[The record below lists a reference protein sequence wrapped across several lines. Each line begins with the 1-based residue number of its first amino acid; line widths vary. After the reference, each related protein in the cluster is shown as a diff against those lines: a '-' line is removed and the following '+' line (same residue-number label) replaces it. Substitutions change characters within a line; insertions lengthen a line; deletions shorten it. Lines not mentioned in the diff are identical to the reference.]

1 MWWHQ
6 LCCKNTDYIT
16 FKQLFV
22 MKKII
27 LLLLLIPFLGT
38 AQFNNL
44 LKKATDQAA
53 ILTKSNSSLDI
64 AAGLREA
71 LNKGVTEQ
79 VSKLAKTDGFYKNE
93 TVKILM
99 PEELAKVD
107 RTLRKMGMASLADE
121 GIQALNRAA
130 EDAVKEATPIFV
142 DAIKKITITD
152 AKSILMGN
160 DDAATTYLQSS
171 TTTPLYAK
179 FSPVVQTS
187 IGKVGADVIWSSL
200 ISKYN
205 TLPLVQKVNPDITDY
220 VTNKALEGVFKMI
233 TVEEK
238 NIRNN
243 LNARTSDVLKKVF
256 ALQDKK

>member
-1 MWWHQ
+1 
-6 LCCKNTDYIT
+6 
-16 FKQLFV
+16 
-22 MKKII
+22 MKKSF

-44 LKKATDQAA
+44 LKKATDKAA
-53 ILTKSNSSLDI
+53 VLTKSNSSLDI
-64 AAGLREA
+64 AAGLKEA

-79 VSKLAKTDGFYKNE
+79 VSKLTKTDGFYKNE
-93 TVKILM
+93 AVKILI
-99 PEELAKVD
+99 PEELVKVD
-107 RTLRKMGMASLADE
+107 RTLRKIGMASLADD
-121 GIQALNRAA
+121 GIRALNRAA

-160 DDAATTYLQSS
+160 DDAATTYLQTS

-179 FSPVVQTS
+179 FNPVVQTS
-187 IGKVGADVIWSSL
+187 IGKVGADVIWASL

-238 NIRNN
+238 NIRSN
-243 LNARTSDVLKKVF
+243 LNSRTSNMLKKVF

>member
-1 MWWHQ
+1 
-6 LCCKNTDYIT
+6 
-16 FKQLFV
+16 
-22 MKKII
+22 MKKSF

-44 LKKATDQAA
+44 HKKATDQAA
-53 ILTKSNSSLDI
+53 ILTKTNSSLDI
-64 AAGLREA
+64 AAGLKEA

-79 VSKLAKTDGFYKNE
+79 VSKLTKIDGFYKNE
-93 TVKILM
+93 AVKILM
-99 PEELAKVD
+99 PDELAKVD
-107 RTLRKMGMASLADE
+107 RTLRKMGMASLADD
-121 GIQALNRAA
+121 GIRALNRAA

-142 DAIKKITITD
+142 EAIKNITITD
-152 AKSILMGN
+152 AKSILMGSDN
-160 DDAATTYLQSS
+160 AATSYLQSS

-187 IGKVGADVIWSSL
+187 IGKVGADVIWASL

-205 TLPLVQKVNPDITDY
+205 TIPLVQKVNPDITDY
-220 VTNKALEGVFKMI
+220 VTNKALESVFKMI

-238 NIRNN
+238 NIRSN